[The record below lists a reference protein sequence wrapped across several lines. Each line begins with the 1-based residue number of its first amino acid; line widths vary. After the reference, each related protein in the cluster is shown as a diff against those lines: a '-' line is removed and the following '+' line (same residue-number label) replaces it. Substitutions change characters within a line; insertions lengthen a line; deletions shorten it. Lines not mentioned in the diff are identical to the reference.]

1 MAILTTIDQLRAI
14 FKALLAGSE
23 GLPNKAKEAQR

>member
-1 MAILTTIDQLRAI
+1 MSTITTIDQLRAI

-23 GLPNKAKEAQR
+23 GSPNKAKEAQR

>member
-1 MAILTTIDQLRAI
+1 MSIITTADPLRAI

-23 GLPNKAKEAQR
+23 GSPNKAKEAQS